1 MVAANSLACM
11 YNRPHPPYITPAA
24 TAFLGGYHST
34 KGPALRGWLS
44 RGGCLGM
51 AAAAPWAAVNNR
63 RPVRAGPLRAGGW
76 AGLIERRA
84 VCQPLGL

>member
-44 RGGCLGM
+44 RGGV
-51 AAAAPWAAVNNR
+51 PR
-63 RPVRAGPLRAGGW
+63 DGGRSTV
-76 AGLIERRA
+76 G
-84 VCQPLGL
+84 CG